1 MRKRSRARI
10 PAWLLGAL
18 VVVTLSAPG
27 VSTAQTQLVP
37 YYGKNLVHY
46 NTFKWRIYTTD
57 HFEIYYYPELQQH
70 LERVASY
77 AESAYQ
83 QISSDLKHDLAFK
96 VPLIIFKT
104 HAEFEQENV
113 IPGAAQEGVGA
124 FAEPSRNRMLLPI
137 DSPSDLLYRLITH
150 ELTHIFE
157 FDIIPQSL
165 IRRGMPLWIDEG
177 LSDYETGYWAP
188 IDLMTV
194 RDAAVSD
201 NVPKMSELEG
211 YGDFSNPRLIY
222 NLGHAVFEYIESRW
236 GKDGIRQF
244 MFGLRKSVVGG
255 GDNAYDESFK
265 QKPDEFDQGF
275 ERYLKERFKPFRD
288 KERPADYGRN
298 LAPDPKKGAF
308 SNAIS
313 VEPSPSGDLLAVFTG
328 NRNDQEIDL
337 VIVSAKDGQVIKN
350 MTPGFDKD
358 MGFESISIPGERW
371 NTVPWMAWSPKG
383 DRIAYFVRNKAHK
396 TLIVQDVV
404 TRKIVERVEAKTVDE
419 PESPSFSPDGSL
431 IAFAGL
437 RNARNEIFVANVES
451 REVTQLTDDTFADFA
466 PAFAPDGK
474 SIVYISRISGNDKLF
489 RLDLATKKKTQLTF
503 GTHDDGGAKFIDADT
518 IVFPSTATDPNQ
530 PIDPEVARNGNI
542 YNIWTMNLKT
552 GELQQ
557 FTDTVGGNLS
567 PVVLNESKGQP
578 RIAFVTYYKGE
589 YGLHVLDRKE
599 PLHKAETSDFGA
611 PGPVID
617 FQPPLN
623 HTYVKG
629 NERKKGRFEKMFLEG
644 RPPVTVGVTSG
655 GNVYGGT
662 EISFA
667 DVLGDQRFNFYVAS
681 ISQYRT
687 FAGTY
692 MNLSRR
698 LQWAV
703 QGYSMTQFFYPYGSG
718 VFYDPTYAPYLSR
731 SDAIA
736 TQTQRGASVFGIYPL
751 DSYRRVAVSAGMQQ
765 YNQQYNDPTLAQ
777 QAADYQQSIYG
788 RNLLVSG
795 TMMPLSVAFTQETTV
810 FREFGPLAGNTLQV
824 RYEYDPPL
832 GSFLSRQ
839 VVDADAR
846 YYLRLSGTG
855 LLALRARAFTSW
867 GQFPDFL
874 YFGGNSEMRGYDYL
888 EFIGQKGFFMN
899 AELRFPIVHAMLTPI
914 GVMGGIRGVFFANM
928 GGAWY
933 ASAPNDP
940 TKYKFWTTQAETVT
954 PITYTIDSNTG
965 LLIPQLG
972 DPVTVTGFRLRDGR
986 ASYGIGLETFALGFP
1001 IHFDWS
1007 WRTLFNTSWENVLYG
1022 GAAGGEAWR
1031 KARFQVWI
1039 GYDF

>member
-10 PAWLLGAL
+10 GAWLLGAL
-18 VVVTLSAPG
+18 AAVLVSAPNAL
-27 VSTAQTQLVP
+27 VAQSQLAP

-46 NTFKWRIYTTD
+46 NTFRWRIYTTD
-57 HFEIYYYPELQQH
+57 HFEIYYYPEVQQH

-83 QISSDLKHDLAFK
+83 QISADLKHDLAFK

-124 FAEPSRNRMLLPI
+124 FAEPTRNRMLLPI

-157 FDIIPQSL
+157 FDIVPQSL
-165 IRRGMPLWIDEG
+165 IRRNLPLWIDEG

-236 GKDGIRQF
+236 GKEGIRQF
-244 MFGLRKSVVGG
+244 LFSLRKSAVGG
-255 GDNAYDESFK
+255 ADNAYDESFK
-265 QKPDEFDQGF
+265 QKPDDFDQGF

-288 KERPADYGRN
+288 KERPADYGKN
-298 LAPDPKKGAF
+298 LAPDPKKGPF
-308 SNAIS
+308 SNALSI
-313 VEPSPSGDLLAVFTG
+313 EPSPSGDLLAVFTG
-328 NRNDQEIDL
+328 NRNDQELDL
-337 VIVSAKDGQVIKN
+337 IIVSAKDGSVIRN
-350 MTPGFDKD
+350 MTPGFDEK
-358 MGFESISIPGERW
+358 MGFENISIPGERW
-371 NTVPWMAWSPKG
+371 NTVPWVAWSPKG
-383 DRIAYFVRNKAHK
+383 DRIAYIVRSKQYK
-396 TLIVQDVV
+396 TLIIQNVV
-404 TRKIVERVEAKTVDE
+404 SRKIEERLEAKMVNE
-419 PESPSFSPDGSL
+419 PESPCFSPDGTK

-437 RNARNEIFVANVES
+437 RNARNEIFVADLQT
-451 REVTQLTDDTFADFA
+451 RQITQLTDDTFADFA
-466 PAFAPDGK
+466 PTYSPDGK

-489 RLDLATKKKTQLTF
+489 KLDIATKKKTQLTF
-503 GTHDDGGAKFIDADT
+503 GTHDDGAAKFVDADT

-542 YNIWTMNLKT
+542 YNIWTLNLKT

-557 FTDTVGGNLS
+557 FTDTVGANVS
-567 PVVLNESKGQP
+567 PVVLNNGDKAP

-589 YGLHVLDRKE
+589 YGVHTLERKE

-623 HTYVKG
+623 HTYVKT
-629 NERKKGRFEKMFLEG
+629 NERKKGTFEKLFLEG
-644 RPPVTVGVTSG
+644 RPPVNVGVTNSG
-655 GNVYGGT
+655 DIFGAT
-662 EISFA
+662 EISFS
-667 DVLGDQRFNFYVAS
+667 DVLGDHRFSVFAAS
-681 ISQYRT
+681 ISQYRSLA
-687 FAGTY
+687 FSY
-692 MNLSRR
+692 LSLARR

-703 QGYSMTQFFYPYGSG
+703 QGYDYTQFFYPYGAG
-718 VFYDPTYAPYLSR
+718 VYYDPALAPYVSR
-731 SDAIA
+731 SDAIG
-736 TQTQRGASVFGIYPL
+736 TSTMYGGSLFGIYPL
-751 DSYRRVAVSAGMQQ
+751 DMYRRLEGSVAITHYGQS
-765 YNQQYNDPTLAQ
+765 YNDPTLAA
-777 QAADYQQSIYG
+777 QAAAYQQLYYG
-788 RNLLVSG
+788 RNLLTNG
-795 TMMPLSVAFTQETTV
+795 TLMPLSIAFVQETTV
-810 FREFGPLAGNTLQV
+810 FREFGPLAGNTLQA
-824 RYEYDPPL
+824 RYEIAPPV
-832 GSFLSRQ
+832 GGFIGRQ
-839 VVDADAR
+839 TVDADAR

-855 LLALRARAFTSW
+855 LLALRFRPFTSW
-867 GQFPDFL
+867 GDYPNFL
-874 YFGGNSEMRGYDYL
+874 YFGGNSEMRGYEYL
-888 EFIGQKGFFMN
+888 EFNGQKGFFAN

-914 GVMGGIRGVFFANM
+914 GVMGGVRGVFFFNM
-928 GGAWY
+928 GGAWWETSSNRGY
-933 ASAPNDP
+933 D
-940 TKYKFWTTQAETVT
+940 TRYKFWTNKPETVT
-954 PITYTIDSNTG
+954 PYNYVYDPNSG
-965 LLIPQLG
+965 AYVPVAG

-1007 WRTLFNTSWENVLYG
+1007 WRTLFNHSWENVLFG
-1022 GAAGGEAWR
+1022 PVQAEAWR
-1031 KARFQVWI
+1031 KPR
-1039 GYDF
+1039 